1 MLILFE
7 NDFLNGCLANGEPAR
22 KLSSEALIIIIII
35 IILLFLKCNIN
46 KKYNRM
52 RSYSEFFIF

>member
-46 KKYNRM
+46 KKCNRM
-52 RSYSEFFIF
+52 RSCSEFFIF

>member
-7 NDFLNGCLANGEPAR
+7 NDFLNGCLANWEPAR

-46 KKYNRM
+46 KKCNRM
-52 RSYSEFFIF
+52 RSCSEFFIF